1 MQGFLDLKL
10 KPWLRNLLTR
20 CLAIILSLIVSL
32 IGGSAGAGKLIIIAS
47 MILSFE
53 LPFALVPL
61 LKFTSC
67 KTKMGSHVNSIWITA
82 LTWIIRLLIM
92 GINIY
97 YIVTSFIKLLLHSH
111 MKLVAVIFC
120 GILGFAGIAIYLA
133 SIAYLVFRK

>member
-1 MQGFLDLKL
+1 
-10 KPWLRNLLTR
+10 
-20 CLAIILSLIVSL
+20 
-32 IGGSAGAGKLIIIAS
+32 

-82 LTWIIRLLIM
+82 LTWIIGLLIM

-111 MKLVAVIFC
+111 MKLVTVIFC

-133 SIAYLVFRK
+133 SIAYLVFRKNREATPLVETLPRQDIVNMQSDVTL